1 MSVQHFLCF
10 CITITCDHLIFNENK
25 SFLFNSI
32 RCFNFETQS
41 TFKTIV
47 MTSQQE
53 QLDTIK
59 DIRNIMERSTRF
71 LSLSG
76 LSGAFVGLLSLLA
89 VAIIYWLLDLNAADT
104 PYYIGISNVDGILD
118 WSSIVAFI
126 VIFGCVFLLSV
137 VIVLLMAILN
147 AKRQGL
153 LVWNETAK
161 RFLINM
167 AIPLAVGGIYIAV
180 LFYHGQ
186 IALILPSTII
196 FYGIS
201 LLNASKYSMEDI
213 RLLAIL
219 ELMIGLVASFFVVYG
234 LLFWA
239 LGFGVLN
246 ILFGIKI
253 YFKYEK

>member
-1 MSVQHFLCF
+1 
-10 CITITCDHLIFNENK
+10 
-25 SFLFNSI
+25 
-32 RCFNFETQS
+32 
-41 TFKTIV
+41 
-47 MTSQQE
+47 MTNQQE
-53 QLDTIK
+53 QLDAIK

-89 VAIIYWLLDLNAADT
+89 VTIIYWLFDLNSANT
-104 PYYIGISNVDGILD
+104 PYYTGISTVDGLLD
-118 WSSIVAFI
+118 WPSIVAYFM
-126 VIFGCVFLLSV
+126 VFGCVFLLSI
-137 VIVLLMAILN
+137 VIVFLMAILN

-153 LVWNETAK
+153 VVWNETAK

-167 AIPLAVGGIYIAV
+167 AIPLAIGGIYIAV
-180 LFYHGQ
+180 LLYHGQ

-219 ELMIGLVASFFVVYG
+219 ELLIGLVASFFVVYG

-246 ILFGIKI
+246 IVFGLRV